1 MSGSDVQQQ
10 QGTRINTVENDVAAV
25 KRSRGGSPNQR
36 SKELASPL
44 TPRSTELGNLA
55 QENIETVPENMY
67 PDQGNAPTPVVSSVD
82 MGTRRIS
89 ASSKIKSKGEETVQ
103 QAVDSIG
110 SVDGEVFMNELRLT
124 SSEQEEEGKEN
135 HQRQVTVED
144 DEEGL

>member
-1 MSGSDVQQQ
+1 
-10 QGTRINTVENDVAAV
+10 
-25 KRSRGGSPNQR
+25 
-36 SKELASPL
+36 
-44 TPRSTELGNLA
+44 
-55 QENIETVPENMY
+55 
-67 PDQGNAPTPVVSSVD
+67 
-82 MGTRRIS
+82 MGTRRGS